1 VARTIIERRARL
13 GAALLLGLIAAD
25 LAVAPVGLGQSPDRT
40 SRVGLLMPGPCARRD
55 PEIGAFLKA
64 LAERG
69 YTEGRHFSLVGCDAQ
84 RRADRPADAVAELL
98 RQRAD
103 VIVATSWQSITAA
116 QRATTTVPIVMATVA
131 DPVALGFVENLGRP
145 GGNITGVASP
155 LPELLRRQ
163 LELLKEAVPRVSR
176 VTVLINPANPA
187 HSRWRDLI
195 SVALEMGLGLQVAGA
210 RGPSDLDSAFEAVR
224 DQGAD
229 ALLVL
234 EDPLFFVHR
243 ARVAGLAA
251 QNRLATMYTSR
262 EHVDAGGLIAYG
274 PGLSELMRRAT
285 FHVDRILRGAR
296 AGDLAVEQPSRFEL
310 VISLKTAKALGLSI
324 PRDVLA
330 RANQVI
336 E

>member
-1 VARTIIERRARL
+1 VLIGATV
-13 GAALLLGLIAAD
+13 AALASP
-25 LAVAPVGLGQSPDRT
+25 LAELAEPQDRT

-55 PEIGAFLKA
+55 PEVGAFVKA

-69 YTEGRHFSLVGCDAQ
+69 YVEGRNLALVGCDQ
-84 RRADRPADAVAELL
+84 PRRPERAADAVAELL

-116 QRATTTVPIVMATVA
+116 QRATTSVPIVMATVA
-131 DPVALGFVENLGRP
+131 DPVALGFVEHLGRP

-176 VTVLINPANPA
+176 VTVFINPANPA

-195 SVALEMGLGLQVAGA
+195 SIALEMGLGLQVVGA
-210 RGPSDLDSAFEAVR
+210 RGPSDLDGAVEAAR

-243 ARVAGLAA
+243 VRVAALAA
-251 QNRLATMYTSR
+251 QSRLATMYTSR

-274 PGLSELMRRAT
+274 PGLSDLMRRAT

-296 AGDLAVEQPSRFEL
+296 AGDLPVEQPTRFEL